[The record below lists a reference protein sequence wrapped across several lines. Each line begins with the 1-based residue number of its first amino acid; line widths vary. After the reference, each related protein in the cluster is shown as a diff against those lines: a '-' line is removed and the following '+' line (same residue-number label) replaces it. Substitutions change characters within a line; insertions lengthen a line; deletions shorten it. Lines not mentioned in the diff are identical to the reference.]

1 MGWSGLLFRSTWQ
14 NPFLHTETFVLND
27 QNLYETGNMSLKE
40 KSQFE
45 IFWGNCQ
52 QESISNVM
60 AEYLTDFDEATN
72 HFLRFPSKTS
82 ELISWGNIL

>member
-1 MGWSGLLFRSTWQ
+1 M
-14 NPFLHTETFVLND
+14 LND
-27 QNLYETGNMSLKE
+27 QNLYETGNMLLKE

-45 IFWGNCQ
+45 IFWENCQ

-72 HFLRFPSKTS
+72 HFLRFLSETS